1 MRREVLQLLLG
12 LEVDHIARVRI
23 ARRLKRRKRAVWPRL
38 AILLRLRVPI
48 RPSVLE
54 SLHMKAEVRCA
65 SHTRTSELFLT
76 P

>member
-1 MRREVLQLLLG
+1 M
-12 LEVDHIARVRI
+12 
-23 ARRLKRRKRAVWPRL
+23 WPRL

-48 RPSVLE
+48 RRSVLE

-65 SHTRTSELFLT
+65 SHTPTSELFLT